1 MEKFKRYVPIDY
13 SKYEKEEGPF
23 EAKYGLPEK
32 VKICKRCLIS
42 NQRPNSETEHT
53 HNIETSKKT
62 VVFDDEGVCDACR
75 FAEIKH
81 ADFDWDKRERELSEL
96 CDRFRRSDGEYDCLV
111 PGSGG
116 KDSHYAAYL
125 LKYKYKMHPLLMTF
139 SPHAYTPWGWDNLQ
153 SWINGGSSHIMY
165 SPMGRVYRLLTRIA
179 FETLLHPLQPFIFGL
194 KNMAP
199 KAAITYKIPL
209 VFYGEN
215 EAEYG
220 NPIDENKISLRDAR
234 YYSIEDRSKAYL
246 AGTPISELID
256 SFGLEEADLRIFLP
270 PRPEELETNRIQV
283 HQLGYYLKWHPQR
296 AYYYASEQGDFK
308 PSPERSVGTHTKYSC
323 IDDKMDDFHYYTY
336 FMKFGMGRETHEA
349 SQEIRSGDITR
360 EEGLALVK
368 RYDGEF
374 PKRFS
379 EDLFRYMSIEPKEYP
394 VASQMFEQP
403 TMDLDY
409 FLHLTERFR
418 SPHLWKYRNSEW
430 ELRHKVIDEMQ
441 STEDGHE
448 EEARV
453 WQGNVYKPFK

>member
-1 MEKFKRYVPIDY
+1 
-13 SKYEKEEGPF
+13 
-23 EAKYGLPEK
+23 
-32 VKICKRCLIS
+32 
-42 NQRPNSETEHT
+42 
-53 HNIETSKKT
+53 
-62 VVFDDEGVCDACR
+62 
-75 FAEIKH
+75 
-81 ADFDWDKRERELSEL
+81 
-96 CDRFRRSDGEYDCLV
+96 
-111 PGSGG
+111 
-116 KDSHYAAYL
+116 
-125 LKYKYKMHPLLMTF
+125 
-139 SPHAYTPWGWDNLQ
+139 
-153 SWINGGSSHIMY
+153 
-165 SPMGRVYRLLTRIA
+165 
-179 FETLLHPLQPFIFGL
+179 
-194 KNMAP
+194 
-199 KAAITYKIPL
+199 
-209 VFYGEN
+209 
-215 EAEYG
+215 
-220 NPIDENKISLRDAR
+220 
-234 YYSIEDRSKAYL
+234 
-246 AGTPISELID
+246 
-256 SFGLEEADLRIFLP
+256 
-270 PRPEELETNRIQV
+270 
-283 HQLGYYLKWHPQR
+283 
-296 AYYYASEQGDFK
+296 
-308 PSPERSVGTHTKYSC
+308 
-323 IDDKMDDFHYYTY
+323 MDDFHYYTD